1 MDDDEDDDGG
11 DEGLKNEMARK
22 KRLRLLTSGD
32 TAILSIAKQ
41 DLLTVKVKIIF
52 LY

>member
-22 KRLRLLTSGD
+22 KRLRHEESSPGD

-41 DLLTVKVKIIF
+41 DL
-52 LY
+52 